1 MYSTCRRY
9 PDRARRRPI
18 SPAGSSWRRAR
29 RGRGHAGAKAGG
41 LPLVGTAAANGRR
54 APATT
59 IGEIRGELRG
69 ADRGDGQE
77 PRARPLLRATWPTF
91 ADRGERPPELRACA
105 RGRARCRRSGA
116 AKRRLPPA
124 WGETGAG
131 WPPLTACALRVV
143 TTYRHAGGKDRAGP
157 VGASCL
163 THGGG
168 LGSVSGILA
177 RARAREG
184 RPDAGGG
191 WA

>member
-1 MYSTCRRY
+1 
-9 PDRARRRPI
+9 
-18 SPAGSSWRRAR
+18 
-29 RGRGHAGAKAGG
+29 GRQ
-41 LPLVGTAAANGRR
+41 GRR
-54 APATT
+54 AAA
-59 IGEIRGELRG
+59 GGHGRSKRASSAGHNNRRDSGRAARGRSG
-69 ADRGDGQE
+69 GWA
-77 PRARPLLRATWPTF
+77 RASGKAAVASNLAHVRRLGRA
-91 ADRGERPPELRACA
+91 PPELRAGA
-105 RGRARCRRSGA
+105 RGGARCRGTGA

-163 THGGG
+163 TYGGG
-168 LGSVSGILA
+168 LGSVSGIRA

-191 WA
+191 WAPRF

>member
-1 MYSTCRRY
+1 M
-9 PDRARRRPI
+9 
-18 SPAGSSWRRAR
+18 
-29 RGRGHAGAKAGG
+29 
-41 LPLVGTAAANGRR
+41 
-54 APATT
+54 
-59 IGEIRGELRG
+59 
-69 ADRGDGQE
+69 
-77 PRARPLLRATWPTF
+77 
-91 ADRGERPPELRACA
+91 PEVWC
-105 RGRARCRRSGA
+105 S
-116 AKRRLPPA
+116 KKRLPPA

-191 WA
+191 WAPRFSV